1 MTVYYTSAAQR
12 PSKVVK
18 FDFFYIHTVNS
29 SIFFSKILALPFLNF
44 HTKLRL
50 LEWKGRMDLLMYIS
64 RNAPELSPN
73 EIIRYP
79 ISNDW
84 GTIITESNRHSHDDG
99 HFSKLI
105 RALKNGETVCGPFEG
120 QAEQRGLK
128 VTGDMW
134 LKIGNMGKSSSKF
147 NNSCTCHA
155 NLYSTGLC
163 EGQGGTEYVDSVDGF

>member
-1 MTVYYTSAAQR
+1 
-12 PSKVVK
+12 
-18 FDFFYIHTVNS
+18 
-29 SIFFSKILALPFLNF
+29 
-44 HTKLRL
+44 
-50 LEWKGRMDLLMYIS
+50 MDLLMYIS